1 MSLLKKL
8 TREADNSAKGFET
21 FRNETSGEL
30 PTSMENLGSTLGE
43 LTQEFLDGKL
53 TAEEYKASF
62 KGITAEA
69 KELTKAFE
77 EGARLTKSLRTEE
90 ERRADELENIHE
102 A

>member
-1 MSLLKKL
+1 
-8 TREADNSAKGFET
+8 
-21 FRNETSGEL
+21 
-30 PTSMENLGSTLGE
+30 MENLGSTLGE

-77 EGARLTKSLRTEE
+77 EGEA
-90 ERRADELENIHE
+90 HE
-102 A
+102 VS